1 MSIAILHLT
10 KGGALLAEKL
20 AAALPDSRSTHRE
33 ATVAETAKEAWGQCD
48 GIVFIM
54 AAGIVVR
61 TIAPLLADKKTDPA
75 VVVVDEQGKYAV
87 SLLSGH
93 LGGAN
98 ELARRVAKITGGTA
112 VITTASDTLGLTP
125 LDLWAKA
132 NGLVPET
139 SAMMTAASA
148 ILVNKGSIC
157 VHAPGFVTSS
167 LPPDILA
174 VDNPDD
180 ADIVI
185 SNRAN
190 LPPGTLAFR
199 PRNLAVGV
207 GCNRGVPADDI
218 DLAIRETLAN
228 NMLSIHS
235 VRNMAT
241 IDIKRDEAGIIE
253 CARRFG
259 WDIHFFS
266 PDRLNSVSGISP
278 SPAVKRATGAAAVAE
293 PAALLSAV
301 ADKILVG
308 KTKWK
313 KDVTIA
319 IAEARLILKRSC

>member
-10 KGGALLAEKL
+10 KGGALLAERL
-20 AAALPDSRSTHRE
+20 ASAFPNSRVIHDE
-33 ATVAETAKEAWGQCD
+33 APIAEAVKAVWGQYD

-75 VVVVDEQGKYAV
+75 VVVADEKGQFAV

-98 ELARRVAKITGGTA
+98 ELARRVAGITGGTA
-112 VITTASDTLGLTP
+112 VITTASDTLGLTA

-132 NGLVPET
+132 NGLVPEPPEIL
-139 SAMMTAASA
+139 TAASA
-148 ILVNKGSIC
+148 ILVNNGVIR
-157 VHAPGFVTSS
+157 VHAPGFETCS

-185 SNRAN
+185 SNRID

-199 PRNLAVGV
+199 PRNLVVGV
-207 GCNRGVPADDI
+207 GCNRGVPAADI
-218 DLAIRETLAN
+218 ELAIRETLAN
-228 NMLSIHS
+228 YMFSMHS
-235 VRNMAT
+235 VRNLAT

-253 CARRFG
+253 CASRYG
-259 WDIHFFS
+259 WDIHFFG

-278 SPAVKRATGAAAVAE
+278 SPAAKRATGAAAVAE

-319 IAEARLILKRSC
+319 IAEARFTL

>member
-1 MSIAILHLT
+1 MPIAILHLT
-10 KGGALLAEKL
+10 KGGAALAGRL
-20 AAALPDSRSTHRE
+20 ASELPESTVIQCKKAVASAVDNVWPRYDSL
-33 ATVAETAKEAWGQCD
+33 
-48 GIVFIM
+48 IFIM
-54 AAGIVVR
+54 ATGIVVR

-75 VVVVDEQGKYAV
+75 VVVADERGRYAV

-98 ELARRVAKITGGTA
+98 ELARRVAEITGGTA

-139 SAMMTAASA
+139 PAMMTAASA
-148 ILVNKGSIC
+148 ILVNNGSIRIN
-157 VHAPGFVTSS
+157 APGFETVS
-167 LPPDILA
+167 LPSDILA
-174 VDNPDD
+174 VDSPDD

-185 SNRAN
+185 SNRTG

-199 PRNLAVGV
+199 PRNLVVGI
-207 GCNRGVPADDI
+207 GCNRGVSAGDI
-218 DLAIRETLAN
+218 ETAIRETLASKK
-228 NMLSIHS
+228 LSFRS
-235 VRNMAT
+235 VRNLAT
-241 IDIKRDEAGIIE
+241 IDMKRDEAGIIE
-253 CARRFG
+253 CAERFG
-259 WDIHFFS
+259 WDIHFFGA
-266 PDRLNSVSGISP
+266 DRLNSVSGISP

-301 ADKILVG
+301 ADNLLAG

-319 IAEARLILKRSC
+319 IAEARFTL